1 MSEMRPAAIN
11 AREVNARTG
20 TIYPAPDA
28 AALAGREKRALGDLF
43 GLTQFGVNLTTLQ
56 PGAWSSQRHWH
67 EREDEFIYVV
77 DGEIVLIDD
86 AGEHV
91 LTPGMCAGFK
101 AGAPNGHHLVN
112 KSARLAT
119 YVEIGTR
126 SPEER
131 SHYPE
136 ADMRGVKKDGKWTVS
151 RKDGTDY

>member
-1 MSEMRPAAIN
+1 VAG
-11 AREVNARTG
+11 EVKARTG
-20 TIYPAPDA
+20 TIYPAPYA
-28 AALAGREKRALGDLF
+28 AALVGREKRVLGDLF

-101 AGAPNGHHLVN
+101 AGVANGHHLVN
-112 KSARLAT
+112 KSGKAAT
-119 YVEIGTR
+119 YLEIGAR
-126 SPEER
+126 SINEIG
-131 SHYPE
+131 HYTE
-136 ADMRGVKKDGKWTVS
+136 ADMVYTKRDGKPLIT
-151 RKDGTDY
+151 RKDGRSY